1 MKSVYSLLLA
11 AGAVASQTHTLELDV
26 FDFIKSENAVQSL
39 IQSVQQPEL
48 GEFSGTLTF
57 SQCSDETGVFTL
69 SSSSSVTPNP
79 VQKSTTETIVINGSV
94 SAPVSLSNVHLHV
107 VWNSSPVSDKDNA
120 ASAQWSGDVSYT
132 LKWSTPALLP
142 KGHYEMT
149 LTGDDGSK
157 SVFCALGVMDI

>member
-1 MKSVYSLLLA
+1 MKSVYSLLFA

-48 GEFSGTLTF
+48 GEYSGTLTF

-107 VWNSSPVSDKDNA
+107 VWNSSPV
-120 ASAQWSGDVSYT
+120 
-132 LKWSTPALLP
+132 
-142 KGHYEMT
+142 
-149 LTGDDGSK
+149 
-157 SVFCALGVMDI
+157 